1 MFETYDQKP
10 VIPFL
15 GQVSEVIKPH
25 LHQPAGQLLLGVIQH
40 CLNFQQCILPF
51 VDIRKDLFLTGKL
64 EQVNFSNRFSMK
76 AERIASPTKAMVS
89 EEEKEIMGNQTND
102 FRWG

>member
-25 LHQPAGQLLLGVIQH
+25 FHQPAGQLLLGVIQH

-51 VDIRKDLFLTGKL
+51 VDISKDLFLTGKL

-89 EEEKEIMGNQTND
+89 EKEKEIMGNQTDD